1 MQELPNDERL
11 EWSAMCHHFARF
23 MMQLADTR
31 APELEWAAALLCRAA
46 EQGHV
51 CLDLQEALETLSL
64 CPPPGISP
72 PHSIEAWSDH
82 LYATSVVGRPGE
94 HRPLVLDQQGRLYL
108 YRFWR
113 QEHDLAQELR
123 RRASLRRAPADEIR
137 LRAGIERLFGRG
149 DGRSTDWQR
158 VAAVTALLSPLCVI
172 SGGPGTGKTTTV
184 IKILALLLEQAAPHP
199 LSIALAAPTG
209 KAAARLAEAI
219 RQARSSLEVDAAI
232 RERIPD
238 ETQTLHRLLGRAR
251 HGGYRHHRDH
261 PLAWDVVIVDEASMV
276 DLPLMAALLEAL
288 APHSHLIL
296 LGDRDQLASVEAGA
310 VLGDLCTAG
319 NEEGV
324 SVALASRVS
333 AVSGDLLSVAD
344 GGSSDLRDCVTVLRR
359 SYRFD
364 ESSGIGQLA
373 RTINQGRADEAL
385 AILQNEEYTDVC
397 WQSLPSAAT
406 LETALEPVL
415 VETFAP
421 YLQENSVAHALQ
433 AFERIRLLAALR
445 RGPFGVEQLNHL
457 IEKVLA
463 RHGWLQPSTNYYRGR
478 PVLITGNDYRLGLF
492 NGDVGLIWPDE
503 ENAGA
508 LRAYFPQSG
517 GTLRKI
523 LPSRLPPH
531 ETVFTMTVHKSQ
543 GSEFDRIVLLLP
555 DRDTALLTRELLYT
569 AVTRARKNV
578 VIWGDEA
585 LFTGAVH
592 RRIQRRSGLRDALW
606 ENKMHDSA
614 TLG

>member
-1 MQELPNDERL
+1 MQELHTDERL
-11 EWSAMCHHFARF
+11 EFSAMSHHFARF

-31 APELEWAAALLCRAA
+31 TPALEWAAALLCRAA

-51 CLDLQEALETLSL
+51 CLDLQEALEILPL
-64 CPPPGISP
+64 CWPPAISP
-72 PHSIEAWSDH
+72 PHSLAAWSSQ

-94 HRPLVLDQQGRLYL
+94 HRPLVLDEQGRLYL

-113 QEHDLAQELR
+113 QEHDLAQEVR
-123 RRASLRRAPADEIR
+123 RRASLRIVPADENR

-149 DGRSTDWQR
+149 DGQLTDWQR
-158 VAAVTALLSPLCVI
+158 VAAVTALLSPLGVI

-184 IKILALLLEQAAPHP
+184 IKIIALLLEQAAPHP
-199 LSIALAAPTG
+199 LTIALAAPTG

-219 RQARSSLEVDAAI
+219 RQARSSLDVDEAI
-232 RERIPD
+232 RECIPD
-238 ETQTLHRLLGRAR
+238 EAQTLHRLLGRAR
-251 HGGYRHHRDH
+251 RGGFHHHRDH

-288 APHSHLIL
+288 APHSRLIL

-310 VLGDLCTAG
+310 VLGDLCSAG

-324 SVALASRVS
+324 SATLATTVAAI
-333 AVSGDLLSVAD
+333 SGDHLSVAD

-364 ESSGIGQLA
+364 EGSGIGRLA
-373 RTINQGRADEAL
+373 RSINQGRADEAL
-385 AILQNEEYTDVC
+385 ALLRNEECADVC
-397 WQSLPSAAT
+397 LRSLPSAAT
-406 LETALEPVL
+406 LETALESVL
-415 VETFAP
+415 VETYAP
-421 YLQENSVAHALQ
+421 YLQEKSVAHALQ
-433 AFERIRLLAALR
+433 AFERSRLLAALR
-445 RGPFGVEQLNHL
+445 RGPFGVEQLNRL

-463 RHGWLQPSTNYYRGR
+463 RRGWLQPSTNYYRGR
-478 PVLITGNDYRLGLF
+478 PILITGNDYRLGLF
-492 NGDVGLIWPDE
+492 NGDVGLIWPDD

-508 LRAYFPQSG
+508 LRAFFPQAG
-517 GTLRKI
+517 GALRKI

-543 GSEFDRIVLLLP
+543 GSEFDRVLLLLP
-555 DRDTALLTRELLYT
+555 DRDSALLTRELLYT
-569 AVTRARKNV
+569 AVTRARKSV
-578 VIWGDEA
+578 VIWGDEE
-585 LFTGAVH
+585 LFAGAVH
-592 RRIQRRSGLRDALW
+592 RRIERRSGLRDALW
-606 ENKMHDSA
+606 KNKMHGVS

>member
-1 MQELPNDERL
+1 MQEKHNDERPEL
-11 EWSAMCHHFARF
+11 STMSRHFARF
-23 MMQLADTR
+23 MMQLADTS
-31 APELEWAAALLCRAA
+31 APELKWAAALLCRAA
-46 EQGHV
+46 EQGDV
-51 CLDLQEALETLSL
+51 CLDLHNALETFHL
-64 CPPPGISP
+64 CPPPEISP
-72 PHSIEAWSDH
+72 PHSIEAWSSH
-82 LYATSVVGRPGE
+82 LYNTSVVGRPGE
-94 HRPLVLDQQGRLYL
+94 HRPLVLDAQGRLYL

-113 QEHDLAQELR
+113 QENFLAQELR
-123 RRASLRRAPADEIR
+123 RRASLRTIPADENR

-184 IKILALLLEQAAPHP
+184 IKILALLLEQVAPHS
-199 LSIALAAPTG
+199 LSIALTAPTG

-219 RQARSSLEVDAAI
+219 RQARSSLAVTEAI

-288 APHSHLIL
+288 APHSRLIL

-310 VLGDLCTAG
+310 VLGDLCSAG

-324 SVALASRVS
+324 SAALATTVTQI
-333 AVSGDLLSVAD
+333 SGDHLSVAES
-344 GGSSDLRDCVTVLRR
+344 GSSDLRDCVTVLRR

-364 ESSGIGQLA
+364 EGSGIGRLA
-373 RTINQGRADEAL
+373 RAINQGHADEAL
-385 AILQNEEYTDVC
+385 GILQAEDCADV
-397 WQSLPSAAT
+397 SRRPLPSAAT

-415 VETFAP
+415 VEIFAP
-421 YLQENSVAHALQ
+421 YLQEKSVARALQ

-445 RGPFGVEQLNHL
+445 RGPFGVEQLNLL

-463 RHGWLQPSTNYYRGR
+463 RHGWLQPSTSYYRGR

-492 NGDVGLIWPDE
+492 NGDVGLIWPDQ

-508 LRAYFPQSG
+508 LRVFFPETG
-517 GTLRKI
+517 GALRKI

-531 ETVFTMTVHKSQ
+531 ETVFSMTVHKSQ
-543 GSEFDRIVLLLP
+543 GSEFDRVLLLLP
-555 DRDTALLTRELLYT
+555 DRDTELLTRELLYT
-569 AVTRARKNV
+569 AVTRARKSV
-578 VIWGDEA
+578 VVWGEEE
-585 LFTGAVH
+585 LFAGAVQ

-606 ENKMHDSA
+606 GHKKHGLP